1 MKPTVTSQKAP
12 LGILGEHLIDE
23 AAVQQMKRAME
34 LPVSIAGYLLPDAH
48 VGYGI
53 PIGGVWATRN
63 AISPYAVGVD
73 IGCRMQVT
81 VFDAKED
88 AIPVKELRRAVQQHT
103 VFGAGQTFRAGDRN
117 SDPVLD
123 SPEWTRHPWLKQNPK
138 LLDTAR
144 DQLGTSGGGNHF
156 INFGRVELPDGSEHL
171 GMMTHSGSRGFGAS
185 VARHYSKLA
194 QKLHPELPKDVIHL
208 AWFELD
214 SEEGQQY
221 WRAMQ
226 LAGQYAAANHNVIHR
241 RLSEHLG
248 LEALDVISNF
258 HNFAWLEDVQL
269 KGRKPVEAVV
279 HRKGATPAGKGVRG
293 VIPGSMGTPA
303 YLVSGKGNPVS
314 LQSASHGSGRVLS
327 RRQAKREFRG
337 RDLRA
342 EMRGRGVELIGGDL
356 DEHPEVYKPIAEIM
370 SLQEHLVD
378 VIGVFHPKFVRMA
391 HD

>member
-1 MKPTVTSQKAP
+1 MKPTEHAP
-12 LGILGEHLIDE
+12 LGILGEELIDP
-23 AAVQQMKRAME
+23 AAIEQMRRAVA
-34 LPVSIAGYLLPDAH
+34 LPISIAGYLLPDAH

-63 AISPYAVGVD
+63 TVSPYAVGVD

-81 VFDAKED
+81 IFDAASEAVSLKD
-88 AIPVKELRRAVQQHT
+88 LRKAVQTHT
-103 VFGAGQTFRAGDRN
+103 VFGAGRTFQFGDRN
-117 SDPVLD
+117 HDPVLD
-123 SPEWTRHPWLKQNPK
+123 SPEWTSHPWLKNNPR

-144 DQLGTSGGGNHF
+144 EQLGTSGGGNHF
-156 INFGRVELPDGSEHL
+156 INFGRVELPDGGEYL
-171 GMMTHSGSRGFGAS
+171 GLMTHSGSRGFGAS
-185 VARHYSKLA
+185 VAKHYSKLA
-194 QKLHPELPKDVIHL
+194 QKLHPELSRDVIHL
-208 AWFELD
+208 AWFDLD
-214 SEEGQQY
+214 SDEGQQY

-241 RLSEHLG
+241 RISEHLG
-248 LEALDVISNF
+248 LEARDVISNF
-258 HNFAWLEDVQL
+258 HNFAWLEEVQL
-269 KGRKPVEAVV
+269 PGRRPVEAVV

-293 VIPGSMGTPA
+293 VIPGSMATPA
-303 YLVSGKGNPVS
+303 YLVEGKGNPES

-327 RRQAKREFRG
+327 RRQAKRELKG

-342 EMRGRGVELIGGDL
+342 EMRERGVELVGGDL
-356 DEHPEVYKPIAEIM
+356 DEHPEVYKPIEEIM